1 MNKDVIYIEP
11 EDDITDIILKIEN
24 SKEKIVALV
33 PPKKAGV
40 FRSVVNIKLI
50 AKAGATS
57 EKSVVLVTVDP
68 SITKLAAATKLPV
81 AKNLQSAPSV
91 PKLDSEDTDDN
102 SEKAELVE
110 DKDGEVEAEDEEDE
124 KKEDEEDKEDEG
136 GEKEDDDDNEEDD
149 EDDDNEDEE
158 EEEKPKKKDKKKSK
172 KKSGGL
178 IGWIKE
184 HKKLSIVAGIALLGI
199 IILLIWM
206 LFIAPAVDIAVSI
219 KTDKKNFSENVTF
232 VDKLEDENAEEG
244 KFYLEQKKIEETQ
257 KVEFEATGKKNR
269 GEKAHGK
276 LKLTATFNAEGR
288 IVIEGG
294 KTQFTYNDLVYYA
307 NDNTV
312 LDWDAENDDNCEKT
326 WRDKIGSLLV
336 TYCSITATID
346 VTAAESGTK
355 YNVSASSSGW
365 STLSSIGVTPASAM
379 EGGTDDV
386 ITVVQQSD
394 VIEAQNQVKSS
405 KEEENKEKLFEKIKN
420 ESGDKYYI
428 IDSSFEQ
435 TTSDDVVTPAVDEEV
450 KEGVKPTLEVKT
462 TSTVYV
468 IDKVKL
474 EEYVDKKA
482 KLDDDQKIY
491 DIKDIYIENMSH
503 IAVGATTKLK
513 AQYFIG
519 PKLTAE
525 GLVDMI
531 KGKGIGD
538 ARREISDIN
547 GVSDVKIETSYPWV
561 MAVPNDSNK
570 ISVRFEIKDQDGND
584 IKPKDEENQDE
595 GDNGENKDE
604 KKDEDKIDEKSDKKE

>member
-50 AKAGATS
+50 AKAGASS

-91 PKLDSEDTDDN
+91 PKLDGDDKDDT

-110 DKDGEVEAEDEEDE
+110 DKDGEVEAEDEKEEEEEKDGEEEEDE
-124 KKEDEEDKEDEG
+124 KEDEDEDDE
-136 GEKEDDDDNEEDD
+136 EEDDDE
-149 EDDDNEDEE
+149 EE

-172 KKSGGL
+172 KKAGGL
-178 IGWIKE
+178 KKWIKE
-184 HKKLSIVAGIALLGI
+184 HKKLSIVAAIALLGI

-206 LFIAPAVDIAVSI
+206 IFIAPAVDITVSI
-219 KTDKKNFSENVTF
+219 KTEKKNFSENVTF
-232 VDKLEDENAEEG
+232 VDKLEDENSEEG
-244 KFYLEQKKIEETQ
+244 KFYLEQKKLEETQ
-257 KVEFEATGKKNR
+257 KVEFEATGKKNI
-269 GEKAHGK
+269 GDKATGDLVVYAYFK
-276 LKLTATFNAEGR
+276 EPGNVPINAGTAFSYDNLSFYADENITLSYKGNGSDKCDNAENIVSLIRSGCLISGR
-288 IVIEGG
+288 V
-294 KTQFTYNDLVYYA
+294 K
-307 NDNTV
+307 
-312 LDWDAENDDNCEKT
+312 
-326 WRDKIGSLLV
+326 
-336 TYCSITATID
+336 
-346 VTAAESGTK
+346 VTAGGAGEK
-355 YNVSASSSGW
+355 YNVLASNTGW
-365 STLSSIGVTPASAM
+365 TAVARVDGVYSDKAM
-379 EGGTDDV
+379 AGGTDNF
-386 ITVVQQSD
+386 ITVIQQSD
-394 VIEAQNQVKSS
+394 VIAAQNQIKTS
-405 KEEENKEKLFEKIKN
+405 KEDENKTKLFEKIKD

-428 IDSSFEQ
+428 IESSFEQ
-435 TTSDDVVTPAVDEEV
+435 STSDDVVTPAVDEEV

-474 EEYVDKKA
+474 EEYVEEKA
-482 KLDDDQKIY
+482 KLEDNQKVY

-513 AQYFIG
+513 AQYFTG
-519 PKLTAE
+519 PRLTSE
-525 GLVDMI
+525 GLIDKI
-531 KGKGIGD
+531 KGRGLGD

-561 MAVPNDSNK
+561 MAIPNNSNK
-570 ISVRFEIKDQDGND
+570 IAIKFEIKDQEGND

-595 GDNGENKDE
+595 ENEDGKDE
-604 KKDEDKIDEKSDKKE
+604 EKKEESSDKKE

>member
-50 AKAGATS
+50 AKAGTTS

-91 PKLDSEDTDDN
+91 PKLDSEDAEDN

-110 DKDGEVEAEDEEDE
+110 DKDGEVEAEDEKDEEEDE
-124 KKEDEEDKEDEG
+124 KKEEEDK
-136 GEKEDDDDNEEDD
+136 DDDEEEDGDDEEEDD
-149 EDDDNEDEE
+149 EDEE
-158 EEEKPKKKDKKKSK
+158 KEEEKPKKKDKKKPK

-178 IGWIKE
+178 IAWIKE
-184 HKKLSIVAGIALLGI
+184 HKKLSIAAGIALLGI

-219 KTDKKNFSENVTF
+219 KTDKKNFSESVTF

-257 KVEFEATGKKNR
+257 KVEFEATGKKNVGDKATGDVVVYAYFKEPGSIPINAGTAFYYNNLAFYSDDNVTLSYSGSNDEKCDNAGQISSLINSGCQKSAR
-269 GEKAHGK
+269 VKVTAGGSGEK
-276 LKLTATFNAEGR
+276 
-288 IVIEGG
+288 
-294 KTQFTYNDLVYYA
+294 YNILA
-307 NDNTV
+307 SNT
-312 LDWDAENDDNCEKT
+312 
-326 WRDKIGSLLV
+326 
-336 TYCSITATID
+336 
-346 VTAAESGTK
+346 
-355 YNVSASSSGW
+355 GW
-365 STLSSIGVTPASAM
+365 SAVARITGVYSDKPMT
-379 EGGTDDV
+379 GGTDNE

-482 KLDDDQKIY
+482 KLEDDQKVY

-513 AQYFIG
+513 AQYFVG
-519 PKLTAE
+519 PRLTAE
-525 GLVDMI
+525 GLIDKI
-531 KGKGIGD
+531 KGKGLGD

-547 GVSDVKIETSYPWV
+547 GVSDVKIETSFPWV
-561 MAVPNDSNK
+561 MAVPTDSNK
-570 ISVRFEIKDQDGND
+570 ISVSFEIKDQDGND
-584 IKPKDEENQDE
+584 IKPKDEENQD
-595 GDNGENKDE
+595 GEDKDE
-604 KKDEDKIDEKSDKKE
+604 KKDEDKKDEKSDKKE

>member
-50 AKAGATS
+50 AKAGTTS

-81 AKNLQSAPSV
+81 AKNLQSAPTV
-91 PKLDSEDTDDN
+91 PKLDNEDSDD

-110 DKDGEVEAEDEEDE
+110 DKDGEVEAEDEKDEEDE
-124 KKEDEEDKEDEG
+124 KKEEEKEDEDD
-136 GEKEDDDDNEEDD
+136 EKEDDDKDEDDKD
-149 EDDDNEDEE
+149 EDDD

-172 KKSGGL
+172 KQSGGL
-178 IGWIKE
+178 KNWIKE
-184 HKKLSIVAGIALLGI
+184 HKKLSIAAGIALAGI

-206 LFIAPAVDIAVSI
+206 LFIAPAVDISVSI

-232 VDKLEDENAEEG
+232 VDKLEDENAKEG

-257 KVEFEATGKKNR
+257 KVEFEATGKKNIGDKATGDVVVYAYFKEPGSIPINAGTAFYYNNLAFYSDDNVTLSYSGSDDEKCDNAGQISSLVNSGCQKSAR
-269 GEKAHGK
+269 VKVTAGGSGEK
-276 LKLTATFNAEGR
+276 
-288 IVIEGG
+288 
-294 KTQFTYNDLVYYA
+294 YNIL
-307 NDNTV
+307 
-312 LDWDAENDDNCEKT
+312 
-326 WRDKIGSLLV
+326 
-336 TYCSITATID
+336 
-346 VTAAESGTK
+346 
-355 YNVSASSSGW
+355 ASNSGW
-365 STLSSIGVTPASAM
+365 SAVARITGVYSDKPMT
-379 EGGTDDV
+379 GGTDNE

-394 VIEAQNQVKSS
+394 VIAAQNQVKSS
-405 KEEENKEKLFEKIKN
+405 KEEENKEKLFEKIKS
-420 ESGDKYYI
+420 ESDDKYYI

-450 KEGVKPTLEVKT
+450 KEGVKPSLEVKT

-474 EEYVDKKA
+474 EEYVDEKA
-482 KLDDDQKIY
+482 KLEDDQKVY

-513 AQYFIG
+513 AQYFVG
-519 PKLTAE
+519 PKLTSE
-525 GLVDMI
+525 ELMGRIM
-531 KGKGIGD
+531 GKGIGD
-538 ARREISDIN
+538 ARREIMDIN

-561 MAVPNDSNK
+561 MAIPNDSNK
-570 ISVRFEIKDQDGND
+570 VSVKFEIKDQDGND
-584 IKPKDEENQDE
+584 IKPKDEENQSEDNEDE
-595 GDNGENKDE
+595 KNDEDKKDE
-604 KKDEDKIDEKSDKKE
+604 KDDKKE

>member
-50 AKAGATS
+50 AKAGVSS

-91 PKLDSEDTDDN
+91 PKIDDEDSDDT

-110 DKDGEVEAEDEEDE
+110 DKDGDIEAEEEEEEKPKKKKKDEEEEEDEEVD
-124 KKEDEEDKEDEG
+124 
-136 GEKEDDDDNEEDD
+136 EDD
-149 EDDDNEDEE
+149 EDEDEDEDEEE

-172 KKSGGL
+172 KSGGL
-178 IGWIKE
+178 KKWIKE
-184 HKKLSIVAGIALLGI
+184 HKKLSILAGICALGI
-199 IILLIWM
+199 VGLLIWM
-206 LFIAPAVDIAVSI
+206 IFIAPAVDITVSI
-219 KTDKKNFSENVTF
+219 KTEKKNFSENVTF

-244 KFYLEQKKIEETQ
+244 KFFLEQKKIEETQ

-276 LKLTATFNAEGR
+276 LKLSATFRGEGSVA
-288 IVIEGG
+288 INGG
-294 KTQFTYNDLVYYA
+294 KTQFTHDGLVYYA
-307 NDNTV
+307 DKDAGLSWDGLNDK
-312 LDWDAENDDNCEKT
+312 NCEKT
-326 WRDKIGSLLV
+326 WREIVGIFSVTNCLV
-336 TYCSITATID
+336 SVTVD
-346 VTAAESGTK
+346 VTAAGSGANYNAPASSTGWETLS
-355 YNVSASSSGW
+355 NVS
-365 STLSSIGVTPASAM
+365 VTPASAI
-379 EGGTDDV
+379 EGGTDDI

-394 VIEAQNQVKSS
+394 VIAAQNQIKSS
-405 KEEENKEKLFEKIKN
+405 KEEENKTKLFEKIKE

-428 IDSSFEQ
+428 IESSFEQ
-435 TTSDDVVTPAVDEEV
+435 STSNDIVTPAVDEEV
-450 KEGVKPTLEVKT
+450 KEGTQPSLEVKT

-474 EEYVDKKA
+474 EEYVDNKA
-482 KLDDDQKIY
+482 KLEDNQKVY
-491 DIKDIYIENMSH
+491 DIKDIYIENMTH

-513 AQYFIG
+513 AQYFVG
-519 PKLTAE
+519 PRLTSE
-525 GLVDMI
+525 DLMNNI

-547 GVSDVKIETSYPWV
+547 GVSDVRIDTSYPWV
-561 MAVPNDSNK
+561 MAIPGDTNK
-570 ISVRFEIKDQDGND
+570 ISVKFEVKDQDGND
-584 IKPKDEENQDE
+584 IKPKDEEEEEE
-595 GDNGENKDE
+595 GEEEEQSEENKE
-604 KKDEDKIDEKSDKKE
+604 ESSDKKE

>member
-50 AKAGATS
+50 AKAGTTS

-81 AKNLQSAPSV
+81 AKNLQSAPTV
-91 PKLDSEDTDDN
+91 PKLDNEDSDD

-110 DKDGEVEAEDEEDE
+110 DKDGEVEVEDEKDEEDE
-124 KKEDEEDKEDEG
+124 KEIEEEEEEDKDD
-136 GEKEDDDDNEEDD
+136 EKEDDDDEDEDEED
-149 EDDDNEDEE
+149 E

-178 IGWIKE
+178 KNWVKE
-184 HKKLSIVAGIALLGI
+184 HKKLSIAAGIALVGI

-206 LFIAPAVDIAVSI
+206 LFIAPAVDISVSI

-232 VDKLEDENAEEG
+232 VDKLEDENAKEG

-269 GEKAHGK
+269 GERAHGK
-276 LKLTATFNAEGR
+276 LKVTAVFSGRGSIAINAG
-288 IVIEGG
+288 
-294 KTQFTYNDLVYYA
+294 TQFNYNGLSYLA
-307 NDNTV
+307 NDYHGIS
-312 LDWDAENDDNCEKT
+312 WDGNEDNCEN
-326 WRDKIGSLLV
+326 DKVFTLNPDN
-336 TYCSITATID
+336 TMSIRCLMSEEVN
-346 VTAAESGTK
+346 VTASDGGSK
-355 YNVSASSSGW
+355 YNVAASSSGW
-365 STLSSIGVTPASAM
+365 STISNASVVSLTPM
-379 EGGTDDV
+379 EGGTDDI

-394 VIEAQNQVKSS
+394 VINAQNQVKSS
-405 KEEENKEKLFEKIKN
+405 KEEENKEKLFEKIKS
-420 ESGDKYYI
+420 ESNDKYYI

-450 KEGVKPTLEVKT
+450 KEGVKPSLEVKT

-474 EEYVDKKA
+474 EEYVDEKA
-482 KLDDDQKIY
+482 KLEDDQKVY

-513 AQYFIG
+513 AQYFVG
-519 PKLTAE
+519 PKLTSE
-525 GLVDMI
+525 ELMGRIM
-531 KGKGIGD
+531 GKGIGD
-538 ARREISDIN
+538 ARREIMDIN

-561 MAVPNDSNK
+561 MAIPNDSNK
-570 ISVRFEIKDQDGND
+570 VSVKFEIKDQDGND
-584 IKPKDEENQDE
+584 IKPKDEENQSEDNEDE
-595 GDNGENKDE
+595 KNDEDKKDE
-604 KKDEDKIDEKSDKKE
+604 KDDKKE

>member
-50 AKAGATS
+50 AKAGVSS

-91 PKLDSEDTDDN
+91 PKIDEEDSDDT

-110 DKDGEVEAEDEEDE
+110 DKDGDIEAEEEEEEKPKKKKKDEEEEEDEEVD
-124 KKEDEEDKEDEG
+124 
-136 GEKEDDDDNEEDD
+136 EDD
-149 EDDDNEDEE
+149 EDEDEDEDEEE

-172 KKSGGL
+172 KSGGL
-178 IGWIKE
+178 KKWIKE
-184 HKKLSIVAGIALLGI
+184 HKKLSILAGICALGI
-199 IILLIWM
+199 IGLLIWM
-206 LFIAPAVDIAVSI
+206 IFIAPAVDITVSI
-219 KTDKKNFSENVTF
+219 KTEKKNFSENVTF

-244 KFYLEQKKIEETQ
+244 KFFLEQKKIEETQ
-257 KVEFEATGKKNR
+257 KVEFEATGKKNI
-269 GEKAHGK
+269 GEKATGDLVVYAYFK
-276 LKLTATFNAEGR
+276 EPGNVPINAGTAFSYDNLSFYADENITLSYKGNGSDKCDNAENIASLIRSGCLISGR
-288 IVIEGG
+288 V
-294 KTQFTYNDLVYYA
+294 K
-307 NDNTV
+307 
-312 LDWDAENDDNCEKT
+312 
-326 WRDKIGSLLV
+326 
-336 TYCSITATID
+336 
-346 VTAAESGTK
+346 VTAGGAGEK
-355 YNVSASSSGW
+355 YNILASNTGW
-365 STLSSIGVTPASAM
+365 SAVARVDGVYSDRAM
-379 EGGTDDV
+379 AGGTDNL

-394 VIEAQNQVKSS
+394 VIAAQNQIKSS
-405 KEEENKEKLFEKIKN
+405 KEEENKTKLFEKIKE

-428 IDSSFEQ
+428 IESSFEQ
-435 TTSDDVVTPAVDEEV
+435 STSNDIVTPAVDEEV
-450 KEGVKPTLEVKT
+450 KEGTKPSLEVKT

-474 EEYVDKKA
+474 EEYVDNKA
-482 KLDDDQKIY
+482 KLEDNQKVY

-513 AQYFIG
+513 AQYFVG
-519 PKLTAE
+519 PRLTSE
-525 GLVDMI
+525 DLMNNI

-547 GVSDVKIETSYPWV
+547 GVSDVRIDASYPWV
-561 MAVPNDSNK
+561 MAIPNNTNK
-570 ISVRFEIKDQDGND
+570 ISVKFEVKDQDGND
-584 IKPKDEENQDE
+584 IKPKDEEEEEDGE
-595 GDNGENKDE
+595 GEEQSEENKE
-604 KKDEDKIDEKSDKKE
+604 ESSDKKE

>member
-50 AKAGATS
+50 AKAGTTS

-81 AKNLQSAPSV
+81 AKNLQSAPTV
-91 PKLDSEDTDDN
+91 PKLDNEDSDD

-110 DKDGEVEAEDEEDE
+110 DKDGEVEAEDEKDEEDE
-124 KKEDEEDKEDEG
+124 KEIEEEEEEDKDD
-136 GEKEDDDDNEEDD
+136 EKEDDDDEDEDEED
-149 EDDDNEDEE
+149 E

-178 IGWIKE
+178 KNWVKE
-184 HKKLSIVAGIALLGI
+184 HKKLSIAAGIALVGI

-206 LFIAPAVDIAVSI
+206 LFIAPAVDISVSI

-257 KVEFEATGKKNR
+257 KVEFDATGTKNR
-269 GEKAHGK
+269 GERAHGNIVVYRYFQFNSGGSTQVDAGTRFTNSG
-276 LKLTATFNAEGR
+276 LTFTTDSAITLSYSGKGREGCENGSNSDELIDSGCR
-288 IVIEGG
+288 IAVRV
-294 KTQFTYNDLVYYA
+294 N
-307 NDNTV
+307 
-312 LDWDAENDDNCEKT
+312 
-326 WRDKIGSLLV
+326 
-336 TYCSITATID
+336 
-346 VTAAESGTK
+346 VTAIEPGEK
-355 YNVSASSSGW
+355 YNIAMQPSGW
-365 STLSSIGVTPASAM
+365 DTVAPVGAYSDKAM
-379 EGGTDDV
+379 EGGSDDIV
-386 ITVVQQSD
+386 TVVQQSD
-394 VIEAQNQVKSS
+394 VVAAQNQIKSS
-405 KEEENKEKLFEKIKN
+405 KEEENKEKLFEKIKS

-450 KEGVKPTLEVKT
+450 KEGVKPSLEVKT

-474 EEYVDKKA
+474 EEYVDEKA
-482 KLDDDQKIY
+482 KLEDDQKVY

-513 AQYFIG
+513 AQYFVG
-519 PKLTAE
+519 PKLTSE
-525 GLVDMI
+525 ELMGRIM
-531 KGKGIGD
+531 GKGIGD
-538 ARREISDIN
+538 ARREIMDIN

-561 MAVPNDSNK
+561 MAIPNDSNK
-570 ISVRFEIKDQDGND
+570 VSVKFEIKDQDGND
-584 IKPKDEENQDE
+584 IKPKDEENQSEDNEDE
-595 GDNGENKDE
+595 KNDEDKKDE
-604 KKDEDKIDEKSDKKE
+604 KDDKKE

>member
-50 AKAGATS
+50 AKAGTTS

-81 AKNLQSAPSV
+81 AKNLQSAPTV
-91 PKLDSEDTDDN
+91 PKLDNEDSDN

-110 DKDGEVEAEDEEDE
+110 DKDGEVEAEDEKDEEDE
-124 KKEDEEDKEDEG
+124 KKEEEKEDEG
-136 GEKEDDDDNEEDD
+136 DEKEDDDEDEEDD
-149 EDDDNEDEE
+149 D
-158 EEEKPKKKDKKKSK
+158 EEKPKKKDRKKSK

-178 IGWIKE
+178 KNWIKE
-184 HKKLSIVAGIALLGI
+184 HKKLSIAAGIALVGI

-206 LFIAPAVDIAVSI
+206 LFIAPAVDISVSI

-257 KVEFEATGKKNR
+257 KIEFDATGKKNR
-269 GEKAHGK
+269 GEKAHGSVIVYK
-276 LKLTATFNAEGR
+276 HFQATDAIAINAGTSFN
-288 IVIEGG
+288 I
-294 KTQFTYNDLVYYA
+294 NDLVFLSDE
-307 NDNTV
+307 NIT
-312 LDWDAENDDNCEKT
+312 LLWDGKLTSCENKDRDDDPVISDGVINCLIS
-326 WRDKIGSLLV
+326 RKIN
-336 TYCSITATID
+336 
-346 VTAAESGTK
+346 VTASDAGSKYNIAKSGT
-355 YNVSASSSGW
+355 GW
-365 STLSSIGVTPASAM
+365 STVARVNVYSADAM
-379 EGGTDDV
+379 SGGSDDI

-394 VIEAQNQVKSS
+394 VVAAQNQVKSS

-450 KEGVKPTLEVKT
+450 KEGVKPSLEVKT

-474 EEYVDKKA
+474 EEYVDEKA
-482 KLDDDQKIY
+482 KLEDDQKVY

-513 AQYFIG
+513 AQYFVG
-519 PKLTAE
+519 PKLTSE
-525 GLVDMI
+525 ELMGRIM
-531 KGKGIGD
+531 GKGIGD
-538 ARREISDIN
+538 ARREIMDIN
-547 GVSDVKIETSYPWV
+547 GVSDVRIETSYPWV
-561 MAVPNDSNK
+561 MAIPNDSNK
-570 ISVRFEIKDQDGND
+570 VSVKFEIKDQDGND
-584 IKPKDEENQDE
+584 IKPKDEENQGEDNEDE
-595 GDNGENKDE
+595 ENN
-604 KKDEDKIDEKSDKKE
+604 EDKEDDKSDKKE

>member
-50 AKAGATS
+50 AKAGTTS

-81 AKNLQSAPSV
+81 AKNLQSAPTV
-91 PKLDSEDTDDN
+91 PKLDNEDADDD

-110 DKDGEVEAEDEEDE
+110 DKDGEVEAEDEKDEEDE
-124 KKEDEEDKEDEG
+124 KKEEEKEDEDD
-136 GEKEDDDDNEEDD
+136 EKEDDDEDEEDD
-149 EDDDNEDEE
+149 EEEDDD

-172 KKSGGL
+172 KQSGGL
-178 IGWIKE
+178 KNWIKE
-184 HKKLSIVAGIALLGI
+184 HKKLSIAAGIALAGI

-206 LFIAPAVDIAVSI
+206 LFIAPAVDISVSI

-232 VDKLEDENAEEG
+232 VDKLEDENAKEG

-257 KVEFEATGKKNR
+257 KVEFEATGKKNIGDKATGDVVVYAYFKEPGSIPINAGTAFYYNNLAFYSDDNVTLSYSGSDDEKCDNAGQISSLVNSGCQKSAR
-269 GEKAHGK
+269 VKVTAGGSGEK
-276 LKLTATFNAEGR
+276 
-288 IVIEGG
+288 
-294 KTQFTYNDLVYYA
+294 YNIL
-307 NDNTV
+307 
-312 LDWDAENDDNCEKT
+312 
-326 WRDKIGSLLV
+326 
-336 TYCSITATID
+336 
-346 VTAAESGTK
+346 
-355 YNVSASSSGW
+355 ASNSGW
-365 STLSSIGVTPASAM
+365 SAVARITGVYSDKPMT
-379 EGGTDDV
+379 GGTDNE

-394 VIEAQNQVKSS
+394 VIAAQNQVKSS
-405 KEEENKEKLFEKIKN
+405 KEEENKEKLFEKIKS
-420 ESGDKYYI
+420 ESDDKYYI

-474 EEYVDKKA
+474 EEYVDEKA
-482 KLDDDQKIY
+482 KLEDDQKVY

-513 AQYFIG
+513 AQYFVG
-519 PKLTAE
+519 PKLTSE
-525 GLVDMI
+525 ELMGRIM
-531 KGKGIGD
+531 GKGIGD
-538 ARREISDIN
+538 ARREIMDIN

-561 MAVPNDSNK
+561 MAIPNDSNK
-570 ISVRFEIKDQDGND
+570 VSVKFEIKDQDGND
-584 IKPKDEENQDE
+584 IKPKDEENQSEDNEDE
-595 GDNGENKDE
+595 KNDEDKKDE
-604 KKDEDKIDEKSDKKE
+604 KDDKKE

>member
-50 AKAGATS
+50 AKAGTTS

-91 PKLDSEDTDDN
+91 PKLDSVDAEDN

-110 DKDGEVEAEDEEDE
+110 DKDGEVEAEDEKDE
-124 KKEDEEDKEDEG
+124 EEEKEDADEDGEEEDK
-136 GEKEDDDDNEEDD
+136 DDKEEDD
-149 EDDDNEDEE
+149 EEEDEDEDDEE

-178 IGWIKE
+178 KNWIKE

-244 KFYLEQKKIEETQ
+244 KFYLEQKKLENTQ
-257 KVEFEATGKKNR
+257 KVEFEATGKKNVGDKATGDVVVYAYFKEPGSIPINAGTAFYYNNLAFYSDDNVTLSYSGSDDEKCDNAGQISSLINSGCQKSAR
-269 GEKAHGK
+269 VKVTAGGSGEK
-276 LKLTATFNAEGR
+276 
-288 IVIEGG
+288 
-294 KTQFTYNDLVYYA
+294 YNILA
-307 NDNTV
+307 SNT
-312 LDWDAENDDNCEKT
+312 
-326 WRDKIGSLLV
+326 
-336 TYCSITATID
+336 
-346 VTAAESGTK
+346 
-355 YNVSASSSGW
+355 GW
-365 STLSSIGVTPASAM
+365 SAVARITGVYSDKPMT
-379 EGGTDDV
+379 GGTDNE

-405 KEEENKEKLFEKIKN
+405 KEEEYKEKLFEKIKN

-428 IDSSFEQ
+428 IESSFEQ

-450 KEGVKPTLEVKT
+450 KEGVKPSLEVKT

-474 EEYVDKKA
+474 EEYIDEKA
-482 KLDDDQKIY
+482 KLEDDQKVY

-513 AQYFIG
+513 AQYFVG
-519 PKLTAE
+519 PRLTAD

-531 KGKGIGD
+531 KGKGLGD
-538 ARREISDIN
+538 ANREISDIN
-547 GVSDVKIETSYPWV
+547 GVSDVKINPSYPWV
-561 MAVPNDSNK
+561 MMIPNDSNK
-570 ISVRFEIKDQDGND
+570 ISVKFEIKDQDGND

-595 GDNGENKDE
+595 EGDEDEKKDEE
-604 KKDEDKIDEKSDKKE
+604 KKDEDKKDKKSDKKE